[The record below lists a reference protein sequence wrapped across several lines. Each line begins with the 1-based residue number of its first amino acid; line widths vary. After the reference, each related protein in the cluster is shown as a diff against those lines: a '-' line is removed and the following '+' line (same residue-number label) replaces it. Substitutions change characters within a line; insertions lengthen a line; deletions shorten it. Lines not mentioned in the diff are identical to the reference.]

1 MINLFFSPSVEVGR
15 KGDLLQHHRTLELLK
30 DVQCLINRLLWFS
43 YRTSFQPRG

>member
-1 MINLFFSPSVEVGR
+1 MINLFFSTSVEVGR
-15 KGDLLQHHRTLELLK
+15 KEDLFQHQRTLELLK